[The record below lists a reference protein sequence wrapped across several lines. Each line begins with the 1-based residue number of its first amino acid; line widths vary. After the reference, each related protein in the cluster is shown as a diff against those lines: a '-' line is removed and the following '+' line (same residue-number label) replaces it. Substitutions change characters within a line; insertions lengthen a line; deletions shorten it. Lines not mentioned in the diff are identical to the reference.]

1 MSGLNNAITDI
12 LNQTPRQLIENIQ
25 MNAVTNSANIIL
37 RNFKREDVKFME
49 KQQQLLLNGKS
60 MYERSRNSRMKNKL
74 QAKIQAKLF

>member
-74 QAKIQAKLF
+74 QAKLFK

>member
-1 MSGLNNAITDI
+1 MSSLNNAITDI
-12 LNQTPRQLIENIQ
+12 LNQTPRQLVENIQ

-74 QAKIQAKLF
+74 QAKLLK